1 MLQDQASRPFF
12 ARRTPAI
19 LFASLSLLFF
29 LSVQSQTAHS
39 QTYKVLYNFTGQGSD
54 GATPYGGPTL
64 DSLGNLYGT
73 TNLGGTY
80 GSGSVY
86 RLSPNGSSWKYT
98 SLYSFKGVT
107 DGAGPGYGTLAIGAD
122 RALFGTTE
130 GGGYFGTAFAICSCP
145 GREIQ
150 LQSFGR
156 GTDGAE
162 PMSGVVLDSSGNF
175 YGTTMLGGANGN
187 GTVYEAKRSGKTWTE
202 SVIYNFTSGSDAINP
217 VATVSLDAQGNLY
230 GTAPAGGAYGN
241 GAVYKLSRSSSGW
254 TESVLY
260 SFQGANDGANPV
272 GGVIVDKAGNLYGTT
287 FDGGIN
293 GGGIVYELSPSNGSW
308 TFTVLYSFV
317 GGYGGPYNKLTL
329 SKGSLYGFTNSEGA
343 YGRGSIFKLT
353 PSNGTWTLTDLYDFT
368 GGSDG
373 GFPYG
378 SVAVDSAGDVFG
390 TAVIGGN
397 SNQGVIFEITP

>member
-1 MLQDQASRPFF
+1 MLQDHADRFSS
-12 ARRTPAI
+12 ARRTTMF
-19 LFASLSLLFF
+19 LFASLLFF
-29 LSVQSQTAHS
+29 PAVLSQPAHS
-39 QTYKVLYNFTGQGSD
+39 QTFKVIYNFTGQGSD

-64 DSLGNLYGT
+64 DRLGNLYGT

-80 GSGSVY
+80 GSGTVY
-86 RLSPNGSSWKYT
+86 RLSPVGSSWKYT

-130 GGGYFGTAFAICSCP
+130 GGGNFGTAFAICACP

-150 LQSFGR
+150 LQRFGS

-162 PMSGVVLDSSGNF
+162 PMSGVVLDSAGNF
-175 YGTTMLGGANGN
+175 YGTTLLGGANGN

-202 SVIYNFTSGSDAINP
+202 SVLYSFTSGNDAINP

-230 GTAPAGGAYGN
+230 GTAPAGGAFGN
-241 GAVYKLSRSSSGW
+241 GAVYKLSLSNSGW
-254 TESVLY
+254 AESVLY
-260 SFQGANDGANPV
+260 SFQGGNDGANPV
-272 GGVIVDKAGNLYGTT
+272 GGVIVDRAGNLYGTT

-293 GGGIVYELSPSNGSW
+293 GGGTIYELSPSNGRW

-317 GGYGGPYNKLTL
+317 GGYGGPYNKLTFDT
-329 SKGSLYGFTNSEGA
+329 KGNLYGFTNSEGA
-343 YGRGSIFKLT
+343 YGFGEIFKLT
-353 PSNGTWTLTDLYDFT
+353 PSNGTWTLTDLYDFP
-368 GGSDG
+368 GGPDG

-378 SVAVDSAGDVFG
+378 SVAVDSAGNVFG
-390 TAVIGGN
+390 TAVVGGS

>member
-1 MLQDQASRPFF
+1 MLQDQADSFSL
-12 ARRTPAI
+12 ARRTTAV
-19 LFASLSLLFF
+19 LFASLLFSLAV
-29 LSVQSQTAHS
+29 LSQPAHS
-39 QTYKVLYNFTGQGSD
+39 QTYKVIYNFSGQGSD

-64 DSLGNLYGT
+64 DHLGNLYGT

-80 GSGSVY
+80 SSGSVY

-107 DGAGPGYGTLAIGAD
+107 DGAGPGYETLAIGAD

-130 GGGYFGTAFAICSCP
+130 AGGNFGTAFAICACP

-150 LQSFGR
+150 IQRFGS

-162 PMSGVVLDSSGNF
+162 PMNGVVFDSAGNF
-175 YGTTMLGGANGN
+175 YGATLLGGANGN
-187 GTVYEAKRSGKTWTE
+187 GAVYEAKRSGKTWTE
-202 SVIYNFTSGSDAINP
+202 SVIYSFTGGSDAINP
-217 VATVSLDAQGNLY
+217 VATVSLDAHGNLY
-230 GTAPAGGAYGN
+230 GTAPAGGAFSN
-241 GAVYKLSRSSSGW
+241 GAVYELSRSSSGW

-260 SFQGANDGANPV
+260 SFQGGNDGANPV

-293 GGGIVYELSPSNGSW
+293 GGGTVYELSPSNSGW

-329 SKGSLYGFTNSEGA
+329 DTKGNLYGFTNSEGA
-343 YGRGSIFKLT
+343 YGFGEIFKLT
-353 PSNGTWTLTDLYDFT
+353 PGNGTWTLTDLYDFP
-368 GGSDG
+368 GGAEG

-378 SVAVDSAGDVFG
+378 SVAVDGTGDVFG
-390 TAVIGGN
+390 TAVIGGSN
-397 SNQGVIFEITP
+397 NQGIIFEITP

>member
-1 MLQDQASRPFF
+1 MLQDHAHCFLQARH
-12 ARRTPAI
+12 TTVT
-19 LFASLSLLFF
+19 LFASLLFF
-29 LSVQSQTAHS
+29 FAVLSQPAHS
-39 QTYKVLYNFTGQGSD
+39 QTYKIIYNFTGQGSD

-98 SLYSFKGVT
+98 SLYSFKGIA

-130 GGGYFGTAFAICSCP
+130 GGGYFGTAFAICACP

-187 GTVYEAKRSGKTWTE
+187 GTVYEAKRSGKTWAE
-202 SVIYNFTSGSDAINP
+202 SVLYSFTGGSDAINP

-230 GTAPAGGAYGN
+230 GTAPAGGAFGN
-241 GAVYKLSRSSSGW
+241 GAVYKLTHSSSGW
-254 TESVLY
+254 TETVLY
-260 SFQGANDGANPV
+260 SFQGGTDGANPV

-293 GGGIVYELSPSNGSW
+293 GGGTVYELSPSNGTW

-343 YGRGSIFKLT
+343 YGFGSIFKLT
-353 PSNGTWTLTDLYDFT
+353 PTNGTWTLTDLYDFP

-378 SVAVDSAGDVFG
+378 SVAVDSAGNVFG
-390 TAVIGGN
+390 TAVIGGSN
-397 SNQGVIFEITP
+397 NQGIIFEITP

>member
-1 MLQDQASRPFF
+1 MLQDQADSRSS
-12 ARRTPAI
+12 RRTTVI
-19 LFASLSLLFF
+19 LFASLLFV
-29 LSVQSQTAHS
+29 LAVVSQTAHS
-39 QTYKVLYNFTGQGSD
+39 QTYKVIYNFTGQGSD

-64 DSLGNLYGT
+64 DRLGNLYGT

-130 GGGYFGTAFAICSCP
+130 GGGNFGTAFAICACP

-150 LQSFGR
+150 IQRFGS

-162 PMSGVVLDSSGNF
+162 PMSGVVLDSAGNF
-175 YGTTMLGGANGN
+175 YGTTLLGGANGN
-187 GTVYEAKRSGKTWTE
+187 GAVYEAKRSGKTWTE
-202 SVIYNFTSGSDAINP
+202 NVIYSFTGGSDAINP
-217 VATVSLDAQGNLY
+217 VATVSLDAQGNLF
-230 GTAPAGGAYGN
+230 GTAPAGGAFGN
-241 GAVYKLSRSSSGW
+241 GAVYKLSRSTSGW

-260 SFQGANDGANPV
+260 SFQGGTDGANPV
-272 GGVIVDKAGNLYGTT
+272 GGVIVDRAGNLYGTT

-293 GGGIVYELSPSNGSW
+293 GGGTVYELSPSNGSW

-317 GGYGGPYNKLTL
+317 GGYGGPYNKLTFDTR
-329 SKGSLYGFTNSEGA
+329 GNLYGFTNSEGA
-343 YGRGSIFKLT
+343 HGFGEIFKLT
-353 PSNGTWTLTDLYDFT
+353 PSNGAWTLTALYDFP
-368 GGSDG
+368 GGTDG

-378 SVAVDSAGDVFG
+378 SVAVDSAGNVFG
-390 TAVIGGN
+390 TAVVGGS